1 MRKQLSG
8 VNVRMRALVT
18 GGAGFIGSH
27 LVSALL
33 DKGCDIIVLDS
44 LVSRVHGLA
53 AKPNLPQGVEFLQA
67 DVRDKSAWEKALK
80 DVDVVFH
87 QAAYQDYMADY
98 STFFH
103 TNVVST
109 ALLYEVIREQRLDI
123 QKIVVASSQA
133 VYGEGQYECDNH
145 GRMLPRARSSEQMR
159 HAEWEPKCPVC
170 GRTLQA
176 SLLRED
182 YPNPYNQYALSKY
195 SQEMLALRLG
205 RLLGIPTVALRYS
218 ITQGPR
224 QSLLN
229 QYSGVLRIFLR
240 QIKTNQPLTIYEDGL
255 QTRDFVHVQDV
266 VNANLHVLRD
276 SRSDY
281 EAYNVG
287 SGERTTVLEYARRLA
302 AKIAAD
308 IESNITGE
316 FREGDNRHSVS
327 SVDKLRALG
336 WAPYL
341 TLDDIM
347 EDFLAWIE
355 ELGDLPDGIPEAE
368 GLMRT
373 KGVLRATSA
382 VSSATD

>member
-1 MRKQLSG
+1 MRT
-8 VNVRMRALVT
+8 LVT

-33 DKGCDIIVLDS
+33 DRGYDVVVLDS
-44 LVSRVHGLA
+44 LVPRVHGA
-53 AKPNLPQGVEFLQA
+53 AGKPNLPPGVRFLQA

-80 DVDVVFH
+80 GVDIVFH
-87 QAAYQDYMADY
+87 EAAYQDYMADY

-103 TNVVST
+103 SNVVST
-109 ALLYEVIREQRLDI
+109 ALLYEVIREQNLDI
-123 QKIVVASSQA
+123 QKVVVASSQA
-133 VYGEGQYECDNH
+133 VYGEGQYECDAH
-145 GRMLPRARSSEQMR
+145 GRMLPPARGHEQMR
-159 HAEWEPKCPVC
+159 RAEWELKCPVC
-170 GRTLQA
+170 GLALRA
-176 SLLRED
+176 CLLRED

-205 RLLGIPTVALRYS
+205 RLLGVPTVALRYS

-240 QIKTNQPLTIYEDGL
+240 QIKANQPLTIYEDGL

-287 SGERTTVLEYARRLA
+287 SGERTTVLAYARRLV
-302 AKIAAD
+302 AKMAAD
-308 IESNITGE
+308 SELHITAE

-327 SVDKLRALG
+327 SVEKLRALG
-336 WAPYL
+336 WAPRR

-355 ELGDLPDGIPEAE
+355 ELGDLPDAIPKAE
-368 GLMRT
+368 ELMRT
-373 KGVLRATSA
+373 RGVLRAASV